1 MLRAGQFLQNRYE
14 ILELIGS
21 GGMSDVYKARCH
33 KLDRLVAIK
42 VLKEELSSDGT
53 FVNKFKMEAQAAAGL
68 SHPNIVSVYDVV
80 DEGQLHYIVME
91 LIEGITLKTYIAR
104 KGKLDAKETVGIAIQ
119 VAQGIAAAHEQ
130 NIIHRDIK
138 PQNMIISRDGKVKVA
153 DFGIARM
160 VTSQTQGPVAI
171 GSVHYISPEQA
182 RGGYSDARSDI
193 YSLGITMYE
202 MVTGRLPFEGDN
214 TVAVAIAHV
223 EEPITRPSIY
233 EPDIPVSLENIILK
247 CTEKKPE
254 RRYATVTEV
263 IADLRRVLLHP
274 DENFVT
280 MAPEIDYSA
289 DTRQIS
295 EDELKVI
302 NMAHQSYRPMQQD
315 LEPDYP
321 PEPDYLPERNYPSER
336 DYLPERNYP
345 QERGRRS
352 DVSSGIERILT
363 GVGVLVAVVI
373 VAVLILLF
381 SRIGGLFRGS
391 SGLGLGGN
399 QSSFEAETLPSE
411 TGPQLADTEVLA
423 PDVTN
428 LPLDMAEAKLKEY
441 TLFSELKYEES
452 DTVEKDYVISQ
463 DPVEGSVVSRYSAV
477 KIVVSTGNGMID
489 LRTLALTGMDK
500 AAASA
505 ILTQNGLRATLIE
518 EYNDTAA
525 VDSVVRYEPEQ
536 VREGETVSLYVSLGP
551 APVMRTVPDLFN
563 ITEEEARQRLSDA
576 MLNPGEVTRSY
587 DAVIPAGYVISQA
600 VAANESIEE
609 GSTVSF
615 VVSDG
620 PEPPLQR
627 YLASISTSYNL
638 QGAFGPGMEG
648 TTLNLEIRLR
658 QESEGVPQYRTLM
671 EATQV
676 TSNGILPI
684 EFSAIEA
691 IIPGVEYG
699 EVEVVN
705 AEAGQVLASYP
716 VQFFLSE

>member
-21 GGMSDVYKARCH
+21 GGMSDVYKAKCH

-42 VLKEELSSDGT
+42 VLKEELSSDDS
-53 FVNKFKMEAQAAAGL
+53 FVAKFKMEAQAAAGL

-104 KGKLDAKETVGIAIQ
+104 KGKLDVKEAVGIAIQ

-153 DFGIARM
+153 DFGIARV
-160 VTSQTQGPVAI
+160 VTAQTQGSAAV

-193 YSLGITMYE
+193 YSLGITRYE

-214 TVAVAIAHV
+214 TVSVALAHV

-254 RRYATVTEV
+254 RRYSSVTEV

-302 NMAHQSYRPMQQD
+302 NLSHKSYQPMQQD
-315 LEPDYP
+315 LEPDYMEE
-321 PEPDYLPERNYPSER
+321 PEYTREPERPS
-336 DYLPERNYP
+336 NVS
-345 QERGRRS
+345 RR
-352 DVSSGIERILT
+352 IERILT
-363 GVGVLVAVVI
+363 SAGVLVAVII
-373 VAVLILLF
+373 VAVLIVLF
-381 SRIGGLFRGS
+381 SRIGGLFRSG
-391 SGLGLGGN
+391 SGLNIGLGDT
-399 QSSFEAETLPSE
+399 QSSIQMETVSDE
-411 TGPQLADTEVLA
+411 SKPQLADTEVLA
-423 PDVTN
+423 PDAKN
-428 LPLDMAEAKLKEY
+428 LPVDMAEAKLKES
-441 TLFSELKYEES
+441 TLVMRVVRYEES
-452 DTVEKDYVISQ
+452 DTVENNYVISQ
-463 DPVEGSVVSRYSAV
+463 SPEEGTVVEKYSTV
-477 KIVVSTGNGMID
+477 DVVVSTGNGMID
-489 LRTLALTGMDK
+489 LQALALTSMDK
-500 AAASA
+500 AAAA
-505 ILTQNGLRATLIE
+505 AVLAQNGLKSE
-518 EYNDTAA
+518 FFDEYNDTVAQ
-525 VDSVVRYEPEQ
+525 DKIVRYEPAQ
-536 VREGETVSLYVSLGP
+536 VREGETVTLYVSLGP
-551 APVMRTVPDLFN
+551 APVMRTVPDLYN
-563 ITEEEARQRLSDA
+563 ITEEEARQRLIDA
-576 MLNPGEVTRSY
+576 KLNPGEVTRSF
-587 DAVIPAGYVISQA
+587 DAVIPQGYVISQNI
-600 VAANESIEE
+600 AANESVEE
-609 GSTVSF
+609 GSRISF

-620 PEPPLQR
+620 PEPPPQR
-627 YLASISTSYNL
+627 HIAAISETYDL

-648 TTLNLEIRLR
+648 TTLKLEVRLR
-658 QESEGVPQYRTLM
+658 QDAEDGSQYRTLM
-671 EATQV
+671 EATEV
-676 TSNGILPI
+676 TTGSLLPI
-684 EFSAIEA
+684 EFPEIEA
-691 IIPGVEYG
+691 IIPGAEYG

-705 AEAGQVLASYP
+705 AESGQVLASYP
-716 VQFFLSE
+716 VQFFVTE

>member
-21 GGMSDVYKARCH
+21 GGMSDVYKAKCH

-42 VLKEELSSDGT
+42 VLKEELSSDDS
-53 FVNKFKMEAQAAAGL
+53 FVAKFKMEAQAAAGL

-104 KGKLDAKETVGIAIQ
+104 KGKLDVKEAVGIAIQ

-153 DFGIARM
+153 DFGIARV
-160 VTSQTQGPVAI
+160 VTAQTQGSAAV

-214 TVAVAIAHV
+214 TVSVALAHV

-254 RRYATVTEV
+254 RRYSSVTEV

-302 NMAHQSYRPMQQD
+302 NLSHKSYQPMQQD
-315 LEPDYP
+315 LEPDYMEE
-321 PEPDYLPERNYPSER
+321 PEYTREPERPS
-336 DYLPERNYP
+336 NVS
-345 QERGRRS
+345 RRI
-352 DVSSGIERILT
+352 GRILT
-363 GVGVLVAVVI
+363 SAGVLVAVII
-373 VAVLILLF
+373 VAVLIVLF
-381 SRIGGLFRGS
+381 SRIGGLFRSG
-391 SGLGLGGN
+391 SGLNIGLGDT
-399 QSSFEAETLPSE
+399 QSSIQMETVSDE
-411 TGPQLADTEVLA
+411 SKPQLADTEVLA
-423 PDVTN
+423 PDAKN
-428 LPLDMAEAKLKEY
+428 LPVDMAEAKLKES
-441 TLFSELKYEES
+441 TLVMRVVRYEES
-452 DTVEKDYVISQ
+452 DTVENNYVISQ
-463 DPVEGSVVSRYSAV
+463 SPEEGTVVEKYSTV
-477 KIVVSTGNGMID
+477 DVVVSTGNGMID
-489 LRTLALTGMDK
+489 LQALALTSMDK
-500 AAASA
+500 AAAA
-505 ILTQNGLRATLIE
+505 AVLAQNGLKSE
-518 EYNDTAA
+518 FFDEYNDTVAQ
-525 VDSVVRYEPEQ
+525 DKIVRYEPAQ
-536 VREGETVSLYVSLGP
+536 VREGETVTLYVSLGP
-551 APVMRTVPDLFN
+551 APVMRTVPDLYN
-563 ITEEEARQRLSDA
+563 ITEEEARQRLIDA
-576 MLNPGEVTRSY
+576 KLNPGEVTRSF
-587 DAVIPAGYVISQA
+587 DAVIPQGYVISQNI
-600 VAANESIEE
+600 AANESVEE
-609 GSTVSF
+609 GSRISF

-620 PEPPLQR
+620 PEPPPQR
-627 YLASISTSYNL
+627 HIAAISETYDL

-648 TTLNLEIRLR
+648 TTLKLEVRLR
-658 QESEGVPQYRTLM
+658 QDAEDGSQYRTLM
-671 EATQV
+671 EATEV
-676 TSNGILPI
+676 TTGSLLPI
-684 EFSAIEA
+684 EFPEIEA
-691 IIPGVEYG
+691 IIPGAEYG

-705 AEAGQVLASYP
+705 AESGQVLASYP
-716 VQFFLSE
+716 VQFFVTE

>member
-21 GGMSDVYKARCH
+21 GGMSDVYKAKCH

-42 VLKEELSSDGT
+42 VLKEELSSDDS
-53 FVNKFKMEAQAAAGL
+53 FVAKFKMEAQAAAGL

-104 KGKLDAKETVGIAIQ
+104 KGKLDVKEAVGIAIQ

-153 DFGIARM
+153 DFGIARV
-160 VTSQTQGPVAI
+160 VTAQTQGSAAV

-214 TVAVAIAHV
+214 TVSVALAHV

-254 RRYATVTEV
+254 RRYSSVTEV

-302 NMAHQSYRPMQQD
+302 NLSHKSYQPMQQD
-315 LEPDYP
+315 LEPDYMEE
-321 PEPDYLPERNYPSER
+321 PEYTREPERPS
-336 DYLPERNYP
+336 NVS
-345 QERGRRS
+345 RR
-352 DVSSGIERILT
+352 IERILT
-363 GVGVLVAVVI
+363 SAGVLVAVII
-373 VAVLILLF
+373 VAVLIVLF
-381 SRIGGLFRGS
+381 SRIGGLFRSG
-391 SGLGLGGN
+391 SGLNIGLGDT
-399 QSSFEAETLPSE
+399 QSSIQMETVSDE
-411 TGPQLADTEVLA
+411 SKPQLADTEVLA
-423 PDVTN
+423 PDAKN
-428 LPLDMAEAKLKEY
+428 LPVDMAEAKLKES
-441 TLFSELKYEES
+441 TLVMRVVRYEES
-452 DTVEKDYVISQ
+452 DTVENNYVISQ
-463 DPVEGSVVSRYSAV
+463 SPEEGTVVEKYSTV
-477 KIVVSTGNGMID
+477 DVVVSTGNGMID
-489 LRTLALTGMDK
+489 LQALALTSMDK
-500 AAASA
+500 AAAA
-505 ILTQNGLRATLIE
+505 AVLAQNGLKSE
-518 EYNDTAA
+518 FFDEYNDTVAQ
-525 VDSVVRYEPEQ
+525 DKIVRYEPAQ
-536 VREGETVSLYVSLGP
+536 VREGETVTLYVSLGP
-551 APVMRTVPDLFN
+551 APVMRTVPDLYN
-563 ITEEEARQRLSDA
+563 ITEEEARQRLIDA
-576 MLNPGEVTRSY
+576 KLNPGEVTRSF
-587 DAVIPAGYVISQA
+587 DAVIPQGYVISQNI
-600 VAANESIEE
+600 AANESVEE
-609 GSTVSF
+609 GSRISF

-620 PEPPLQR
+620 PEPPPQR
-627 YLASISTSYNL
+627 HIAAISETYDL

-648 TTLNLEIRLR
+648 TTLKLEVRLR
-658 QESEGVPQYRTLM
+658 QDAEDGSQYRTLM
-671 EATQV
+671 EATEV
-676 TSNGILPI
+676 TTGSLLPI
-684 EFSAIEA
+684 EFPEIEA
-691 IIPGVEYG
+691 IIPGAEYG

-705 AEAGQVLASYP
+705 AESGQVLASYP
-716 VQFFLSE
+716 VQFFVTE

>member
-21 GGMSDVYKARCH
+21 GGMSDVYKAKCH

-42 VLKEELSSDGT
+42 VLKEELSSDDS
-53 FVNKFKMEAQAAAGL
+53 FVAKFKMEAQAAAGL

-104 KGKLDAKETVGIAIQ
+104 KGKLDVKEAVGIAIQ

-153 DFGIARM
+153 DFGIARV
-160 VTSQTQGPVAI
+160 VTAQTQGSAAV

-214 TVAVAIAHV
+214 TVSVALAHV

-254 RRYATVTEV
+254 RRYSSVTEV

-302 NMAHQSYRPMQQD
+302 NLSHKSYQPMQQD
-315 LEPDYP
+315 LEPDYMEE
-321 PEPDYLPERNYPSER
+321 PEYTREPERPS
-336 DYLPERNYP
+336 NVS
-345 QERGRRS
+345 RR
-352 DVSSGIERILT
+352 IERILT
-363 GVGVLVAVVI
+363 SAGVLVAVII
-373 VAVLILLF
+373 VAVLIVLF
-381 SRIGGLFRGS
+381 SRIGGLFRSG
-391 SGLGLGGN
+391 SGLNIGLGDT
-399 QSSFEAETLPSE
+399 QSSIQMETVSDE
-411 TGPQLADTEVLA
+411 SKPQLADTEVLA
-423 PDVTN
+423 PDAKN
-428 LPLDMAEAKLKEY
+428 LPVDMAEAKLKES
-441 TLFSELKYEES
+441 TLVMRVVRYEES
-452 DTVEKDYVISQ
+452 DTVENNYVISQ
-463 DPVEGSVVSRYSAV
+463 SPEEGTVVEKYSTV
-477 KIVVSTGNGMID
+477 DVVVSTGNGMID
-489 LRTLALTGMDK
+489 LQALALTSMDK
-500 AAASA
+500 AAAA
-505 ILTQNGLRATLIE
+505 AVLAQNGLKSE
-518 EYNDTAA
+518 FFDEYNDTVAQ
-525 VDSVVRYEPEQ
+525 DKIVRYEPAQ
-536 VREGETVSLYVSLGP
+536 VREGETVTLYVSLGP
-551 APVMRTVPDLFN
+551 APVMRTVPDLYN
-563 ITEEEARQRLSDA
+563 ITEEEARQRLIDA
-576 MLNPGEVTRSY
+576 KLNPGEVTRSF
-587 DAVIPAGYVISQA
+587 DAVIPQGYVISQNI
-600 VAANESIEE
+600 AANEGVEE
-609 GSTVSF
+609 GSRISF

-620 PEPPLQR
+620 PEPPPQR
-627 YLASISTSYNL
+627 HIAAISETYDL

-648 TTLNLEIRLR
+648 TTLKLEVRLR
-658 QESEGVPQYRTLM
+658 QDAEDGSQYRTLM
-671 EATQV
+671 EATEV
-676 TSNGILPI
+676 TTGSLLPI
-684 EFSAIEA
+684 EFPEIEA
-691 IIPGVEYG
+691 IIPGAEYG

-705 AEAGQVLASYP
+705 AESGQVLASYP
-716 VQFFLSE
+716 VQFFVTE

>member
-42 VLKEELSSDGT
+42 VLKEELSSDAS
-53 FVNKFKMEAQAAAGL
+53 FVSKFKMEAQAAAGL

-104 KGKLDAKETVGIAIQ
+104 KGKLDVKEAVGIAIQ

-153 DFGIARM
+153 DFGIARV
-160 VTSQTQGPVAI
+160 VTAQTQGSAAV

-214 TVAVAIAHV
+214 TVAVALAHV

-254 RRYATVTEV
+254 RRYSTVTEV

-280 MAPEIDYSA
+280 MAPEIDYGA

-295 EDELKVI
+295 QDELKVI
-302 NMAHQSYRPMQQD
+302 NLAHKSYQPMQQE
-315 LEPDYP
+315 LEPEYP
-321 PEPDYLPERNYPSER
+321 KEPERNT
-336 DYLPERNYP
+336 N
-345 QERGRRS
+345 
-352 DVSSGIERILT
+352 VSSGIERILT
-363 GVGVLVAVVI
+363 SVGILVAVVI

-381 SRIGGLFRGS
+381 SRIGGLFRSG
-391 SGLGLGGN
+391 SGLNLGFGN
-399 QSSFEAETLPSE
+399 TQSSIQMETVSDDSQ
-411 TGPQLADTEVLA
+411 PQLADTEVLA
-423 PDVTN
+423 PDATN
-428 LPLDMAEAKLKEY
+428 LPVDMAEAKLKES
-441 TLFSELKYEES
+441 TLVMRVVSYEES
-452 DTVEKDYVISQ
+452 DTVENNYVISQ
-463 DPVEGSVVSRYSAV
+463 SPVVGTVVQKYSTV
-477 KIVVSTGNGMID
+477 DVVVSTGNGMID
-489 LRTLALTGMDK
+489 LQALALTSMDK
-500 AAASA
+500 SAAAA
-505 ILTQNGLRATLIE
+505 VLAQNGLKSE
-518 EYNDTAA
+518 FFDEYNDTVAQ
-525 VDSVVRYEPEQ
+525 DKIVRYEPAQ
-536 VREGETVSLYVSLGP
+536 VRAGETVTLYVSLGP

-563 ITEEEARQRLSDA
+563 ITEEEARQRLIDA
-576 MLNPGEVTRSY
+576 KLNPGEVTRSF
-587 DAVIPAGYVISQA
+587 DAVIPQGYVVSQDI
-600 VAANESIEE
+600 AANESVEE
-609 GSTVSF
+609 GSRISF
-615 VVSDG
+615 VISDG
-620 PEPPLQR
+620 PEPPPQR
-627 YLASISTSYNL
+627 HIAAISETYDL
-638 QGAFGPGMEG
+638 QGAFGPGMQG
-648 TTLNLEIRLR
+648 TTLKLEVRLR
-658 QESEGVPQYRTLM
+658 QDAEDGSQYRTLM
-671 EATQV
+671 EATEV
-676 TSNGILPI
+676 TSGSLLPI
-684 EFSAIEA
+684 EFPEIEA
-691 IIPGVEYG
+691 IIPGAEYG

-705 AEAGQVLASYP
+705 AESGQVLASYP
-716 VQFFLSE
+716 VQFFVTE

>member
-42 VLKEELSSDGT
+42 VLKEELSSDAS
-53 FVNKFKMEAQAAAGL
+53 FVAKFKMEAQAAAGL

-153 DFGIARM
+153 DFGIARV
-160 VTSQTQGPVAI
+160 VTAQTQGSSAV

-254 RRYATVTEV
+254 RRYASVTEV
-263 IADLRRVLLHP
+263 ITDLRRVLLHP
-274 DENFVT
+274 DENFVM
-280 MAPEIDYSA
+280 MAPEIDYDA
-289 DTRQIS
+289 DTRPIS

-302 NMAHQSYRPMQQD
+302 NLAHKSYQPMQQE
-315 LEPDYP
+315 LESDYSQ
-321 PEPDYLPERNYPSER
+321 DSEQ
-336 DYLPERNYP
+336 DMNA
-345 QERGRRS
+345 
-352 DVSSGIERILT
+352 SSGIERILT
-363 GVGVLVAVVI
+363 GVGVLVAVII
-373 VAVLILLF
+373 VAVLIVLF
-381 SRIGGLFRGS
+381 SRIGTLFRSG
-391 SGLGLGGN
+391 SGLGHGDT
-399 QSSFEAETLPSE
+399 QSSIQTETLSSE

-428 LPLDMAEAKLKEY
+428 LPVDMAEAKLKEY
-441 TLFSELKYEES
+441 TLFSELQYEES
-452 DTVEKDYVISQ
+452 DTVEKNKVISQ
-463 DPVEGSVVSRYSAV
+463 DPVEGTVVSRYSAV

-489 LRTLALTGMDK
+489 LQTLALTSMDRAAAAATLAQNSLK
-500 AAASA
+500 AAFVD
-505 ILTQNGLRATLIE
+505 
-518 EYNDTAA
+518 EYNDTVA
-525 VDSVVRYEPEQ
+525 VDNIVRYEPAQ
-536 VREGETVSLYVSLGP
+536 AREGETVTLYVSMGP
-551 APVMRTVPDLFN
+551 APVMRTVPDLYN

-576 MLNPGEVTRSY
+576 RLNPGEITRSY
-587 DAVIPAGYVISQA
+587 DAVIPQGYVISQD
-600 VAANESIEE
+600 VAANESVEE
-609 GSTVSF
+609 GSQISF
-615 VVSDG
+615 VISDG
-620 PEPPLQR
+620 PEPPQQR
-627 YLASISTSYNL
+627 YLASISTSYDL
-638 QGAFGPGMEG
+638 RGAFGPGMEG
-648 TTLNLEIRLR
+648 TTLKLEIRLR
-658 QESEGVPQYRTLM
+658 QDAEDGSKYQTLM
-671 EATQV
+671 EATEISGSSV
-676 TSNGILPI
+676 LPI
-684 EFSAIEA
+684 EFPVIEA
-691 IIPGVEYG
+691 IIPGAEYG

-716 VQFFLSE
+716 VRFFLTE